1 MAAGAFHWLG
11 RFLFYEGLTKT
22 LKHKINLLGSS
33 EDIVQ
38 ARRSTDKM
46 RPRKNYEMLT
56 EVELEFMSRLW
67 DLGEGTVRDVL
78 DTLSEGRRLAY
89 TSAATIL
96 RILEQKQ
103 FVTSTKQGKTFTY
116 RPALSKDS
124 YQSRS
129 LRNLSEKLFDNT
141 PVSLVA
147 RLVDDNDLSEEALDE
162 IRALLDR
169 RLRNDKS

>member
-1 MAAGAFHWLG
+1 MLCAVSAML
-11 RFLFYEGLTKT
+11 
-22 LKHKINLLGSS
+22 IGSGI
-33 EDIVQ
+33 IV
-38 ARRSTDKM
+38 KKPGILPEM
-46 RPRKNYEMLT
+46 RPKKKTEMLT
-56 EVELEFMSRLW
+56 EVELEFMSKLW
-67 DLGEGTVRDVL
+67 ELGEGTVRDVL
-78 DTLSEGRRLAY
+78 DMLAEGRKLAY

-169 RLRNDKS
+169 RLRNGKS